1 MYKDLFDENKQ
12 EEMRNFFLN
21 IAAPLGKTKTYF
33 KNCEIALPCC
43 PSVCIVTKGKVRV
56 SLYGEKGLDK
66 LLHFLI
72 PGEIFG
78 ELNYFENVEHNII
91 VFAKE
96 DTTISIVDQNTLNS
110 LLKEHPEYY
119 TYFIHSISRKYF
131 LSLCHISDILF
142 HSSISKVA
150 NTLYRLS
157 CLTSSSCEKVDDVH
171 VLPISLTHHELATL
185 VGCSRITITRILA
198 TFKEEGILYSQNKT
212 LVITDIKKLQS
223 YIESD

>member
-1 MYKDLFDENKQ
+1 MYKDLFDEKKQ
-12 EEMRNFFLN
+12 MEMRDFFLN

-33 KNCEIALPCC
+33 KNCEITLPSC
-43 PSVCIVTKGKVRV
+43 PSVCIVTEGKVRV

-96 DTTISIVDQNTLNS
+96 DTTISIVSEDILNS

-119 TYFIHSISRKYF
+119 KYFIHSISRKYF
-131 LSLCHISDILF
+131 LSLCHMSDILF

-150 NTLYRLS
+150 NTLYRLT
-157 CLTSSSCEKVDDVH
+157 CLTSSCDEDK
-171 VLPISLTHHELATL
+171 LTIPISLTHQELGTL
-185 VGCSRITITRILA
+185 VGCSRITVTRILN
-198 TFKEEGILYSQNKT
+198 TFKKEGIISSENKT
-212 LVITDIKKLQS
+212 LIIHDLEKLKA
-223 YIESD
+223 YIEND